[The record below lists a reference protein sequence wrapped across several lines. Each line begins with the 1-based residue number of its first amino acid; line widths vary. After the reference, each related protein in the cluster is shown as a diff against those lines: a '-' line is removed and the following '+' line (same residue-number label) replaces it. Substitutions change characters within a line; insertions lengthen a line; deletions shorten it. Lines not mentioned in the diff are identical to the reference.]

1 MSSLLPRN
9 LRLSL
14 FSATLAA
21 AVFAP
26 HAPAAPATIS
36 VQVDQPA
43 HKISPML
50 WGLFFED
57 INLSV
62 DSGLYPELVR
72 NSSFEGSDH
81 LRYWKFTPAPG
92 ESGPSLDDSK
102 PLNAFNRHSL
112 HVRPGSG
119 TVLLNSGFWGMNF
132 VAGETYRF
140 SLAARVADNAKG
152 KIKVELLDSADA
164 VVASGQIDPSA
175 DSVWKVHGLTLVPAK
190 SDPRGKLCLTLDGG
204 GSVFLDMISLQPER
218 TWKRS
223 GVRPDLGEALH
234 ALKPA
239 FFRFPGGCFVEGDYL
254 ADAYQWKYTLGDV
267 ASRTPQENVWDYLST
282 HGLGYHEYL
291 QLSEDLGTEPVFCI
305 NVGMAH
311 LESVPLDRIGPYIQ
325 DALDAIEYANGP
337 VDSVWGALRAKN
349 GHPEPFNL
357 RYLEIGNENGGPDYL
372 ERWPLFVKAVKARY
386 PDMILIANR
395 WYNAFPKDPMPAI
408 VDEHYYETPESF
420 MRMSTQYDSYDR
432 AGPKIFVGEYAVTK
446 RAGHGNLRAALGEAA
461 FMTGFERNADVV
473 TMAAYAPILTNVNH
487 RAWNPNLIVFDSA
500 RWYGIPSYYT
510 QQMFSEN
517 AGDVTLPITVTSAE
531 LSQPEAHG
539 RVGLGTWN
547 SSAEFKDMK
556 VTAPDG
562 TVLYES
568 DFAKKG
574 LEGWSFA
581 GPGEW
586 QVVDGVLRQ
595 SVEKPKIRAM
605 VGDTAWK
612 DYDIQVKARKLSGR
626 EGFLVLFHLRH
637 EEDRTGWNLGG
648 WDNKYFNV
656 GLDDSQDR
664 VSGTIEAG
672 QWHDLKVE
680 LRGGH
685 VRCWLDGKLIHDHH
699 SPELKIK
706 SLYASA
712 TRDTATGDI
721 IVKVVN
727 AAEYPTETTI
737 NLSGAGNLSG
747 QARAI
752 VLTSENPADEN
763 SFDAPRKVAPRTEEI
778 TITGPRFTRSF
789 PGNSLTVLRIPVTKQ
804 VHATTYP

>member
-1 MSSLLPRN
+1 
-9 LRLSL
+9 
-14 FSATLAA
+14 
-21 AVFAP
+21 
-26 HAPAAPATIS
+26 
-36 VQVDQPA
+36 
-43 HKISPML
+43 
-50 WGLFFED
+50 
-57 INLSV
+57 
-62 DSGLYPELVR
+62 
-72 NSSFEGSDH
+72 
-81 LRYWKFTPAPG
+81 
-92 ESGPSLDDSK
+92 
-102 PLNAFNRHSL
+102 
-112 HVRPGSG
+112 
-119 TVLLNSGFWGMNF
+119 
-132 VAGETYRF
+132 
-140 SLAARVADNAKG
+140 
-152 KIKVELLDSADA
+152 
-164 VVASGQIDPSA
+164 
-175 DSVWKVHGLTLVPAK
+175 
-190 SDPRGKLCLTLDGG
+190 
-204 GSVFLDMISLQPER
+204 
-218 TWKRS
+218 
-223 GVRPDLGEALH
+223 
-234 ALKPA
+234 
-239 FFRFPGGCFVEGDYL
+239 
-254 ADAYQWKYTLGDV
+254 
-267 ASRTPQENVWDYLST
+267 
-282 HGLGYHEYL
+282 
-291 QLSEDLGTEPVFCI
+291 
-305 NVGMAH
+305 MAH
-311 LESVPLDRIGPYIQ
+311 LESVPLDRIGPNIQ
-325 DALDAIEYANGP
+325 DAHDAIEYANGP

-357 RYLEIGNENGGPDYL
+357 RYLEIGNENGGADYL
-372 ERWPLFVKAVKARY
+372 ERWPLFVKAIKARY
-386 PDMILIANR
+386 PDMILVANR
-395 WYNAFPKDPMPAI
+395 WFNAFPKAPMPAI

-420 MRMSTQYDSYDR
+420 MRMSTNYDSYDR
-432 AGPKIFVGEYAVTK
+432 KGPKIFVGEYAVTK

-473 TMAAYAPILTNVNH
+473 RMSAYAPILTNVNH

-517 AGDVTLPITVTSAE
+517 AGDVTLPIAVTSAD

-568 DFAKKG
+568 DFANKG
-574 LEGWSFA
+574 LEGWSFK

-605 VGDTAWK
+605 VGNTAWK

-672 QWHDLKVE
+672 QWHDLKIK
-680 LRGGH
+680 LRGDH
-685 VRCWLDGKLIHDHH
+685 VRCWLDDKLIHDHQ
-699 SPELKIK
+699 SPQLTIK

-721 IVKVVN
+721 ILKVVN
-727 AAEYPTETTI
+727 TAAGPTETTI
-737 NLSGAGNLSG
+737 NLAGAAQLSG

-752 VLTSENPADEN
+752 VLTSEDPADEN

-778 TITGPRFTRSF
+778 TIPGPRFTRSF
-789 PGNSLTVLRIPVTKQ
+789 PGNSLTVLRIPVGK
-804 VHATTYP
+804 